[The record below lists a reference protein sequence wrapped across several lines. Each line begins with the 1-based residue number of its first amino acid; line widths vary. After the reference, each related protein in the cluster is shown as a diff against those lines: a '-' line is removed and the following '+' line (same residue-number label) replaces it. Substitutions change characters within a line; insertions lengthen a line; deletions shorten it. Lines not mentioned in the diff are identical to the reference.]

1 MLAEALLSSFRQ
13 VEPFFPF
20 PPHLFPPPVGA
31 QGSQSGSRCSSG
43 EQPLVALHVSAIT
56 ACPLGA
62 PQLRPEARAARAL
75 PWWWEEVW
83 PSGNTEGAAGILCRS
98 LWSHSAGERSAQ
110 WARRGYKTP
119 DAFCWLSPP
128 PPPQHL
134 CSNLDR
140 ASDAPF
146 SQGKVQ
152 GWVGRTGCL
161 GSTRYKQTP
170 GQVPAYLI
178 GKRHQAPMEKELLGH
193 LTCGLPENQG
203 VQLDRAHGRTQL
215 CPQPPGSM
223 VAPPGP
229 RL

>member
-1 MLAEALLSSFRQ
+1 MESSRLSPCTSRQLLPARWGPRSCAPRQ
-13 VEPFFPF
+13 G
-20 PPHLFPPPVGA
+20 L
-31 QGSQSGSRCSSG
+31 QR
-43 EQPLVALHVSAIT
+43 L
-56 ACPLGA
+56 
-62 PQLRPEARAARAL
+62 L